1 MPSYAIVLSF
11 QGWKVPRTQPLEAS
25 NSSSLPPFCL
35 DGWQI
40 RAVAYPY
47 LWGFALPKVQT
58 HVLMGSII
66 LAVCFSMS
74 IEGYSGVQTDSCG
87 GVEPAHLITIHHISS
102 LDLLGT
108 LGFWR
113 SRYQKCTRV
122 RCRRQIRICAP
133 LCFVEVSCF
142 VEASW
147 RTNAVFWN
155 MEFDPGSLS
164 SGNKEWDFSRA
175 GAIARHPLAAI
186 HLLGCYVPVTCC
198 GQWHSLDWALLDMC
212 IWTSSR
218 LRLADSMPLYSL

>member
-25 NSSSLPPFCL
+25 NSSSLPPFRL

-40 RAVAYPY
+40 RAVAYPICGV
-47 LWGFALPKVQT
+47 LPCRRCRHTSSWEASSWLCASACPSRATPVSRRTAVGALN
-58 HVLMGSII
+58 L
-66 LAVCFSMS
+66 
-74 IEGYSGVQTDSCG
+74 
-87 GVEPAHLITIHHISS
+87 HISS
-102 LDLLGT
+102 QFITFLLGT

-113 SRYQKCTRV
+113 SRCQKCTKV

-164 SGNKEWDFSRA
+164 SGNKDR
-175 GAIARHPLAAI
+175 I
-186 HLLGCYVPVTCC
+186 
-198 GQWHSLDWALLDMC
+198 M
-212 IWTSSR
+212 R
-218 LRLADSMPLYSL
+218 LFACRSDC